1 MVPEAK
7 EDRRLASQVLNR
19 WTAKQ
24 IRVTST
30 RDKGGLLIVAFV
42 DSLSNRRSC

>member
-24 IRVTST
+24 IRVTKLYKYS
-30 RDKGGLLIVAFV
+30 
-42 DSLSNRRSC
+42 